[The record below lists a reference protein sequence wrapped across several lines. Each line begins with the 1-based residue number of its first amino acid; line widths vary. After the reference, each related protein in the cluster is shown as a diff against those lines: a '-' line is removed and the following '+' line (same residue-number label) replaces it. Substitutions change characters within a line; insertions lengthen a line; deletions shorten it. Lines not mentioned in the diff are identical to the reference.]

1 MNCTR
6 PLDALD
12 LEALASGED
21 PVLAPDGRAHA
32 AACPDCAR
40 RLDAFRALGEWLAEV
55 SLPAVPEGFAD
66 GIERLRGFSPAE
78 ARSWR
83 LWRAPAAAFAGML
96 AGSSFLLS
104 FPALGA
110 GEQAGF
116 LAALALEWKSVLLW
130 PLSIGRALPA
140 TVSALSDLL
149 LRDRGF
155 AALSILLM
163 LPAGFAVTR
172 LWARHA
178 IRK

>member
-1 MNCTR
+1 LSCTR

-12 LEALASGED
+12 LEALASGEE
-21 PVLAPDGRAHA
+21 PVLASDGRAHA
-32 AACPDCAR
+32 AACPDCSR
-40 RLDAFRALGEWLAEV
+40 RLQAFRALDDWLADV

-78 ARSWR
+78 SRSWR
-83 LWRAPAAAFAGML
+83 LWKVPAAIFAGL
-96 AGSSFLLS
+96 IAGSGFLLS

-110 GEQAGF
+110 AEQAGF
-116 LAALALEWKSVLLW
+116 LAALALECKSLFLW
-130 PLSIGRALPA
+130 PLSVARSLPA
-140 TVSALSDLL
+140 AVSTLSDVL
-149 LRDRGF
+149 LRDRPF
-155 AALSILLM
+155 AAVSILLM

>member
-12 LEALASGED
+12 LEALASGEN
-21 PVLAPDGRAHA
+21 PVLTPDARAHA
-32 AACPDCAR
+32 ETCPDCGR
-40 RLDAFRALGEWLAEV
+40 RVDAFRALGEWLADV

-66 GIERLRGFSPAE
+66 GIERLRGFSRAE

-83 LWRAPAAAFAGML
+83 LWKAPAAAFAGML
-96 AGSSFLLS
+96 AGSSLLLS
-104 FPALGA
+104 LPALGA

-116 LAALALEWKSVLLW
+116 LTALALEWRAVLVW
-130 PLSIGRALPA
+130 PVSIVRSLPA
-140 TVSALSDLL
+140 AVSALSDLL

>member
-32 AACPDCAR
+32 AACPDCGR
-40 RLDAFRALGEWLAEV
+40 RLEAFRALGEWLSDLSIPPVPADFAERV
-55 SLPAVPEGFAD
+55 
-66 GIERLRGFSPAE
+66 ERLRGFSPAE
-78 ARSWR
+78 ARSWA
-83 LWRAPAAAFAGML
+83 LWKAPAFGFAALL
-96 AGSSFLLS
+96 AGSSVLLAL
-104 FPALGA
+104 PALGA
-110 GEQAGF
+110 GEQAGL
-116 LAALALEWKSVLLW
+116 LAALGLEWRSLLLW
-130 PLSIGRALPA
+130 PASLVRSLPA
-140 TVSALSDLL
+140 TVAAVSELL

-155 AALSILLM
+155 AAVSILLM